1 MEKPMIFTQRQGR
14 FRAYIQQLVVWHTYH
29 VVKLPRWRHPLVG
42 YVLSAFLAGLGLF
55 IGLIET
61 QLLLPV
67 AFPGMLLTLIV
78 LIIALLWGV
87 GPAVFTIVSGLL
99 VLDYLYIP
107 PFGVLGGYEVSGA
120 LQLLTFALAG
130 IITAL
135 LASQRESARLRAVV
149 AEGQAMR
156 RANQLEAT
164 FEAMTDGVVVYNHQG
179 RVLQTNM
186 ATDHLFGLASLSSKD
201 EERSGQELL
210 LQAAQCDKQGAL
222 LPVEQRPLS
231 RLFKGKTLS
240 GANAVDVLVHT
251 ADGHEMLLNMSGAPI
266 RDEKGNIERAV
277 LIFRDVT
284 EQRRRE
290 QRAAEALSALLTMA
304 EVLVQGLGGYEHQP
318 QEAPGGLNSVGQQL
332 VELTQCVVTCMHV
345 EILAVEPEV
354 DTVRSIA
361 SVGFTPSQE
370 QQWRERLAGNPY
382 LGDHLGD
389 PALLSRLKDDEVLM
403 LDGMLLPLYTHV
415 LPYYVR
421 AVL

>member
-42 YVLSAFLAGLGLF
+42 YVLSAFLVGLGLF

-99 VLDYLYIP
+99 VLDCLYIP
-107 PFGVLGGYEVSGA
+107 PFGVFGGYEVSGA
-120 LQLLTFALAG
+120 LQLLTFALSG
-130 IITAL
+130 IIIAL
-135 LASQRESARLRAVV
+135 LASQHESARLRARV

-266 RDEKGNIERAV
+266 RDEKGNIEHVV

-284 EQRRRE
+284 ERRRLE
-290 QRAAEALSALLTMA
+290 QRTAEALTTLLTMA
-304 EVLVQGLGGYEHQP
+304 DLLVRDQEGYDHQAE
-318 QEAPGGLNSVGQQL
+318 EAPGGLNSVGQRL
-332 VELTQCVVTCMHV
+332 VELTQSVVTCMHV
-345 EILAVEPEV
+345 EILAVEP
-354 DTVRSIA
+354 
-361 SVGFTPSQE
+361 
-370 QQWRERLAGNPY
+370 
-382 LGDHLGD
+382 
-389 PALLSRLKDDEVLM
+389 
-403 LDGMLLPLYTHV
+403 
-415 LPYYVR
+415 
-421 AVL
+421 

>member
-107 PFGVLGGYEVSGA
+107 PFGVFGGYEVSGA
-120 LQLLTFALAG
+120 LQLLTFALSG
-130 IITAL
+130 IIIAL
-135 LASQRESARLRAVV
+135 LASQHESARLRALL

-164 FEAMTDGVVVYNHQG
+164 FEALADGVVVYNRQG
-179 RVLQTNM
+179 HVLQTNT
-186 ATDHLFGLASLSSKD
+186 ATHHLFGLANLPSKD
-201 EERSGQELL
+201 EARLRQQLL
-210 LQAAQCDKQGAL
+210 LRATQHDEQGAL
-222 LPVEQRPLS
+222 LSVERSLLG

-240 GANAVDVLVHT
+240 GAHTVDVLVRT
-251 ADGHEMLLNMSGAPI
+251 PEGREVVLNTSGAPL
-266 RDEKGNIERAV
+266 RDEQGNIERAV
-277 LIFRDVT
+277 LIFRDV
-284 EQRRRE
+284 
-290 QRAAEALSALLTMA
+290 
-304 EVLVQGLGGYEHQP
+304 
-318 QEAPGGLNSVGQQL
+318 
-332 VELTQCVVTCMHV
+332 
-345 EILAVEPEV
+345 
-354 DTVRSIA
+354 
-361 SVGFTPSQE
+361 
-370 QQWRERLAGNPY
+370 
-382 LGDHLGD
+382 
-389 PALLSRLKDDEVLM
+389 
-403 LDGMLLPLYTHV
+403 
-415 LPYYVR
+415 
-421 AVL
+421 